1 MNLSRPASMRLA
13 FFSLASFCLHAP
25 WAASAQPAIQSID
38 SGWQFRGIADT
49 HLKGTDDW
57 HNATV
62 PGEVHTDL
70 QTAGLIP
77 DPFFADN
84 EKRLLWIGE
93 EDWEY
98 RVTIH
103 PEAAILA
110 RQHIELV
117 FDGLDTFAE
126 VSLNGHPLLKTDNMF
141 RAWRADVRPLLHPGD
156 NELRVL
162 FHSPYKV
169 MSPVLASLPYILPG
183 SGYETYDSAKGVYP
197 VGHYIRT
204 AGYEY
209 GWDWG
214 PKLVTMGIWR
224 PVRIEAWDEAR
235 IVNLHIEQ
243 TSVTAERALLTAE
256 VDVEAAHAGT
266 VTVDLNL
273 SSTAANP
280 GNGVGVH
287 GVETLEAG
295 VNHLMF
301 PLRIEHPKRWFPA
314 GYGAQDRYHVSVDI
328 HDEKGTKLIDNAEKK
343 IGLRSVELR
352 RQPDQWGTS
361 FAFVVNGI
369 PIFAKGANVIPMD
382 SFPAR
387 VTPQRERAL
396 LTAARDANMNM
407 IRMWGGGYYQTDSF
421 YEIADELGLMVW
433 QEFAFGG
440 GLVPG
445 DKAFQGNVRV
455 EAIQQVKRLRDHPSI
470 VLWCG
475 NNEVETSWDSWDDR
489 LDFKKLLT
497 ADQRERV
504 WQDYVVMFRDILKS
518 VVAQQGGGTPY
529 WPSSPGANFEDRAG
543 NNSNGDMHY
552 WNVWSGSAPID
563 DYRKVETRFLSEYGF
578 QGMPDLATVRAFA
591 GSEEN
596 LSAPALANHE
606 RFIHGFDRIQHY
618 LDQETGP
625 ARDFASFDYLSQFV
639 QAEAIQTEA
648 EHLRSQMPRAMG
660 SLYWQLND
668 CWPVVSW
675 ASIDYYGRPKALQYY
690 TKRFYAPVV
699 IAPVYEGNQIK
710 AHIVSDRL
718 SPIAGTLRVRVMD
731 FAGAELANVS
741 QSITIPALTSLAIA
755 PLATSSIPNFDAT
768 RDVAIFELSSNGE
781 ILATHTLYFAKTLE
795 LKLTQPSISASVESS
810 PNSSGYLVRVQSSTL
825 ARAVQIATPGIDSM
839 LSDNFIDLLPN
850 QPVEVRLQTKAPL
863 SQIRAALK
871 LTSVA
876 SAVRKP

>member
-1 MNLSRPASMRLA
+1 MNLRRPASLHLA
-13 FFSLASFCLHAP
+13 LSSLASLCLLAP
-25 WAASAQPAIQSID
+25 WAASAQPASQLIG
-38 SGWQFRGIADT
+38 SGWQFRAIADT
-49 HLKGTDDW
+49 MHPGVADW
-57 HNATV
+57 HPSAI
-62 PGEVHTDL
+62 PSEVHTDL
-70 QTAGLIP
+70 QSAGLIP
-77 DPFFADN
+77 DPFVADN
-84 EKRLLWIGE
+84 EKRLQWIGE
-93 EDWEY
+93 QDWEY
-98 RVTIH
+98 RTTLR
-103 PEAAILA
+103 PEPSIRT

-126 VSLNGHPLLKTDNMF
+126 ITLNGHPLLKADNMF
-141 RAWRADVRPLLHPGD
+141 RAWRADIRPLLHSGD
-156 NELRVL
+156 NELRVV

-169 MSPVLASLPYILPG
+169 MTPIVAKLPYILPG
-183 SGYETYDSAKGVYP
+183 SGYEAYDPAKGIYP

-224 PVRIEAWDEAR
+224 PVHIEAWDDVR
-235 IVNLHIEQ
+235 ITNLHIEQ

-256 VDVEAAHAGT
+256 IDVEAAHAGKAKFNL
-266 VTVDLNL
+266 DLQSL
-273 SSTAANP
+273 SEGTGQSTQ
-280 GNGVGVH
+280 VH
-287 GVETLEAG
+287 ADQILDAG
-295 VNHLMF
+295 INHLRI
-301 PLRIEHPKRWFPA
+301 PLRIEHPHRWFPA
-314 GYGAQDRYHVSVDI
+314 GYGPQDRYRISL
-328 HDEKGTKLIDNAEKK
+328 ELKNENGAKLLDAARET

-352 RQPDQWGTS
+352 RQPDQWGVS
-361 FAFVVNGI
+361 FAFVVNEI

-440 GLVPG
+440 GMVPG
-445 DKAFQGNVRV
+445 DKAFQDNVRQ
-455 EAIQQVKRLRDHPSI
+455 EAIEQVKRLRDHPSV

-475 NNEVETSWDSWDDR
+475 NNEVETAWDSWDDR
-489 LDFKKLLT
+489 LDFKKKIGP
-497 ADQRERV
+497 DQRERV
-504 WQDYVVMFRDILKS
+504 WRDYLVMFRDILKG
-518 VVAQQGGGTPY
+518 VVAQQGGGVPY
-529 WPSSPGANFEDRAG
+529 WPSSPGADFEDKAG
-543 NNSNGDMHY
+543 NSHNGDMHF
-552 WNVWSGSAPID
+552 WNVWSGSAPMD

-591 GSEEN
+591 GSEES
-596 LSAPALANHE
+596 LTAPALANHE

-625 ARDFASFDYLSQFV
+625 ARDFASFDYLSQLV

-690 TKRFYAPVV
+690 AQRFYAPVA
-699 IAPVYEGNQIK
+699 IAPVYQDGQIQ

-718 SPIAGTLRVRVMD
+718 EPVAGTLRLRIMD
-731 FAGAELANVS
+731 FTGHQLAESS
-741 QSITIPALTSLAIA
+741 QPITVPALSSLAVA
-755 PLATSSIPNFDAT
+755 PLSTGSIAGFDPL
-768 RDVAIFELSSNGE
+768 RDVAVLDFAVDGKT
-781 ILATHTLYFAKTLE
+781 LASHTLYFAKTRE
-795 LKLTQPSISASVESS
+795 LKLPDASIEASVELS
-810 PNSSGYLVRVQSSTL
+810 PDGKGYLVQLKSSTL
-825 ARAVQIATPGIDSM
+825 ARAVQIATPGFDSTF
-839 LSDNFIDLLPN
+839 SANFIDLLPN
-850 QPVEVRLQTKAPL
+850 HPVEIHLQTKASL
-863 SQIRAALK
+863 SQIRTALK

-876 SAVRKP
+876 SAIRKP